1 MNKQSPQGF
10 NPLRGLATVL
20 CFFAIFLVA
29 THFFWNTEDSPQ
41 YSYADIRALFEAEQV
56 KEVVV
61 EENAVTLT
69 LREPL
74 NGSNTVTYQFYSFQ
88 LFYQSP
94 EPDFP

>member
-61 EENAVTLT
+61 EALANKMEIWDKDRYQQSVATIDKKKILE
-69 LREPL
+69 LL
-74 NGSNTVTYQFYSFQ
+74 NSIM
-88 LFYQSP
+88 
-94 EPDFP
+94 